1 MDPMDQVPWEDVI
14 AVRGIPGEELQPFV
28 QRDAPDIEGRS
39 PAEAVKTV
47 YDDWKETLGEDRTLD
62 DQGAAYLIAYLLEHR
77 GVIHLADTDAF
88 GGSLLD
94 RKPDDE
100 RLRELFHEEERTLW
114 WIAIECGV
122 HHSLVSRWL
131 YEADIPLLARN
142 LGDETA
148 EKLAAR
154 AQ

>member
-1 MDPMDQVPWEDVI
+1 MDSTESVPWADVI
-14 AVRGIPGEELQPFV
+14 AVRGVPGEELQPFV
-28 QRDAPDIEGRS
+28 QRDAPDLDGRS
-39 PAEAVKTV
+39 PAEAVKVV
-47 YDDWKETLGEDRTLD
+47 YDDWKETLGDERTLD

-77 GVIHLADTDAF
+77 GVIHLDDTDAF

-100 RLRELFHEEERTLW
+100 RLRELFHDEERTLW
-114 WIAIECGV
+114 WIGVECGV

-142 LGDETA
+142 LNDETVR
-148 EKLAAR
+148 KLPKR
-154 AQ
+154 PR